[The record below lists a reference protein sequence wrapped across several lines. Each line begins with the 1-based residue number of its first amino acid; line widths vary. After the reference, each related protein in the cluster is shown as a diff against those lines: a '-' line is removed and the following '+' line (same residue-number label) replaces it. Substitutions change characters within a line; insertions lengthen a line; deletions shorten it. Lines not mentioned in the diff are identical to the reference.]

1 MKRNNDKNFIIILL
15 LFIATLSSLTLGY
28 AFRDKILNL
37 NGNVT
42 VMKPGKL
49 VIKSVTLDNSASN
62 TLPSNA
68 GRGLYLSDDGEILID
83 LNFKV
88 SKEKKEYEA
97 TYLITIDNGT
107 PYDYN
112 FTGFGLSPEISI
124 VGASESNAGAFL
136 TYDYVNSANSNLS
149 PQNPIIPARQERT
162 LAVKLSIEVV
172 SENNNTQIGVG
183 GGATVGTSEDT
194 SGSLYGN
201 VISETLN
208 IRNSNI
214 DCFEF
219 ELINTYKVDKNF
231 TISSGNSNFVFV
243 NSNGDTTG
251 TFIIASPNESN
262 PDQNQQ
268 RYEACVKA
276 KDTAIFNSDTTSTSV
291 LVTTSD
297 QASFNI
303 GTFDVLVNKSEA
315 KDEDPIEIG
324 DVTFS
329 RKIYDVDNTALKAS
343 VSWKRLDEGG
353 TDVSKYI
360 ILLYDA
366 TNSRTNAIKTFEVP
380 GTESTSNYEI
390 TLDSAF
396 LNTNGTNMNGT
407 HEYFVRIYG
416 IDGAGNSGLSN
427 CNDSDTT
434 NYCVASSE
442 TSLKYRY
449 TVTLKDSSSS
459 TSRIKFSNNSTSTYA
474 YYMAAFSETLN
485 VSSSD
490 YTLDGSVSVT
500 MGTTSLTNNTE
511 YFYGLNSGSNTTGTI
526 RFNSG
531 IINDDIT
538 ITGRSVY
545 SGQTCLVE
553 GTKIRLA
560 DGSVK
565 NIEDVRYDDLLIAFS
580 HDLGKIVYEYPIW
593 VEQKGTIEEYQINTF
608 SDGSVLKTVGTHGV
622 YSLDAKE
629 YVSVMD
635 KEKFHVGTRVAKID
649 ENNNLQVVTV
659 KKIEKINK
667 PVNYYHVSSTYYHNV
682 VAENILTTDAILI
695 VSNMFPFDDNLKWT
709 SEREEFLAKGDVFV
723 WEDWAHVFP
732 EHIFKGFRMRE
743 GMILQHKGILDISLF
758 DRILNGRIVEPKK
771 AKSGK
776 YMWMVGNSE
785 EEKGTY
791 YEANT
796 YYTLPEPKEYKGDKE
811 FIGWYNNA
819 DNKIYKPGDKV
830 EIIYSMYFV
839 ALWEKGC

>member
-1 MKRNNDKNFIIILL
+1 MKKNNDKKFIIILL
-15 LFIATLSSLTLGY
+15 LFIAVISTLTLGY
-28 AFRDKILNL
+28 AFSDKILNL

-42 VMKPGKL
+42 VKKIGKL
-49 VIKSVTLDNSASN
+49 VIQSVTLDTSANN
-62 TLPSNA
+62 TLPSSA

-83 LNFKV
+83 LSFRV
-88 SKEKKEYEA
+88 SKEKKEYVA
-97 TYLITIDNGT
+97 TYLITIDNGS

-112 FTGFGLSPEISI
+112 FTGFGLSPEVSI
-124 VGASESNAGAFL
+124 TGASESNAGAFI

-149 PQNPIIPARQERT
+149 PQNPIIPAGEVKI

-194 SGSLYGN
+194 SGTLYGSI
-201 VISETLN
+201 ISETLN
-208 IRNSNI
+208 IRNNPI

-219 ELINTYKVDKNF
+219 EMINTYKVDKNF
-231 TISSGNSNFVFV
+231 TISSGNSNFEFV
-243 NSNGDTTG
+243 TSSGAQLG
-251 TFIIASPNESN
+251 TFTIASPNENN
-262 PDQNQQ
+262 PEQNQQ
-268 RYEACVKA
+268 TYEACVRA
-276 KDTAIFNSDTTSTSV
+276 KSTAIFNSDSTTTSV

-297 QASFNI
+297 QTSSNI

-315 KDEDPIEIG
+315 RDEDPVEIG
-324 DVTFS
+324 TVTFS
-329 RKIYDVDNTALKAS
+329 RKAYDPDNGSLKTT
-343 VSWKRLDEGG
+343 VSWSRLDEGG
-353 TDVSKYI
+353 TDVSKYV

-366 TNSRTNAIKTFEVP
+366 TNSRTNAIATYEVA
-380 GTESTSNYEI
+380 GTEYTSNHELV
-390 TLDSAF
+390 LDSAF

-416 IDGAGNSGLSN
+416 IDGAGNSGLSS
-427 CNDSDTT
+427 CNDSSTT
-434 NYCVASSE
+434 NYCVASA
-442 TSLKYRY
+442 TTTLKYRY
-449 TVTLKDSSSS
+449 NVTLTDSASS

-474 YYMAAFSETLN
+474 YYMAAFSETLSISN
-485 VSSSD
+485 TS

-500 MGTTSLTNNTE
+500 MDNNPLTNNVE
-511 YFYGLNSGSNTTGTI
+511 YFYGLNSGSSREGTI
-526 RFNSG
+526 TFGSG
-531 IINDDIT
+531 IINGDIS
-538 ITGRSVY
+538 ITGKSIY
-545 SGQTCLVE
+545 SDQTCLVE
-553 GTKIRLA
+553 GTMIRLA
-560 DGSVK
+560 DGTFK
-565 NIEDVRYDDLLIAFS
+565 KIEDIRYDDLIIAYS

-593 VEQKGTIEEYQINTF
+593 VEQKGVSPEYQINTF

-629 YVSVMD
+629 YVAVTD
-635 KEKFHVGTRVAKID
+635 EKKFHVGTRVAKID

-659 KKIEKINK
+659 KKIEKVNK
-667 PVNYYHVSSTYYHNV
+667 PANYYHVSSTYYHNV

-709 SEREEFLAKGDVFV
+709 SEREEFLSKGVVFV

-743 GMILQHKGILDISLF
+743 AMILQQKGLLDISLF
-758 DRILNGRIVEPKK
+758 DRVLNGRIVEPKK

-776 YMWMVGNSE
+776 YMWMMKTSE

-796 YYTLPEPKEYKGDKE
+796 YYTLPKPKKNNGDGK
-811 FIGWYNNA
+811 FLGWYNTA
-819 DNKIYKPGDKV
+819 DNKTYMPGDKV
-830 EIIYSMYFV
+830 EVIYSMYFD